1 MCLLFICV
9 TGSAAKL
16 LMMLSLLMQLLVV
29 VDTAV
34 LMMVIEA
41 SACSE
46 DRQTCGMR
54 EGRDVMWGGR
64 DGGEGEMV
72 GARTFCW
79 CYFIKRWRR
88 SPCVE
93 EWKLLGDECSVKR
106 LYLPHQISPSVCKAR
121 DTQRPCS
128 HAGHSHFQGHC
139 QIVQFIISVSTY
151 VHGHRLYTVKPRC
164 LLTSAIVDFFSEK
177 KNCLGF
183 HRLPWISPSADF
195 AKTKSDPPVVL
206 PGVPPVWTSP
216 CTCSQT
222 IPLLSSVFVLVYW

>member
-1 MCLLFICV
+1 
-9 TGSAAKL
+9 
-16 LMMLSLLMQLLVV
+16 MQLLVV

-34 LMMVIEA
+34 LTMVIEA

-64 DGGEGEMV
+64 DGREGEMV

-93 EWKLLGDECSVKR
+93 EWKLLGNECSVKR
-106 LYLPHQISPSVCKAR
+106 LYLPHQISSSVCKAR

-177 KNCLGF
+177 KIVSVFIGCLGF
-183 HRLPWISPSADF
+183 RHLLILRKQRATLPLSCRVFLLCEHLPARV
-195 AKTKSDPPVVL
+195 AKQFRCCPVFSCL
-206 PGVPPVWTSP
+206 FIDNDIDNW
-216 CTCSQT
+216 
-222 IPLLSSVFVLVYW
+222 

>member
-9 TGSAAKL
+9 TGSEAKL
-16 LMMLSLLMQLLVV
+16 LMMLSLLMQLLLV

-34 LMMVIEA
+34 LMMVTET

-64 DGGEGEMV
+64 DGRGEDILLMLFYQTLEAVAVCRGVEITGRWMFCQTIISAAPDIIQC
-72 GARTFCW
+72 AR
-79 CYFIKRWRR
+79 
-88 SPCVE
+88 P
-93 EWKLLGDECSVKR
+93 G
-106 LYLPHQISPSVCKAR
+106 
-121 DTQRPCS
+121 TQRPCS
-128 HAGHSHFQGHC
+128 HPGHSHFQGHC

-177 KNCLGF
+177 KLSRF
-183 HRLPWISPSADF
+183 SSVALDF
-195 AKTKSDPPVVL
+195 ASCWLLRKQRATLPLSCRVFLLCEHLPAREAKQFRCCPVFSCL
-206 PGVPPVWTSP
+206 
-216 CTCSQT
+216 
-222 IPLLSSVFVLVYW
+222 FVDNYFDNW